1 MAHSLANK
9 AIGPADKGQ
18 IETETNPAD
27 VEFGTAVAVKNLK
40 NADDALAFAGNA
52 SEPIEYTA
60 EEERAVLRKID
71 WNIVP
76 LLCWVYM
83 IQFADKTSLNYASL
97 MGIREDAGLDPNSQQ
112 YSWISSIFYAG
123 YILWEFP
130 TTYLLR
136 RLPLGR
142 YTSVNILLWGAVLT
156 CHAASHSYAALM
168 AVRFFLG
175 AFEATITPAFV
186 LFTSIWY
193 KQNEQA
199 QRIGYWL
206 SCNGVALLI
215 MGPIAYGLSGVK
227 NSALPPWEILFLML
241 GLLTVVTGVISV
253 FCMPD
258 NQTNA
263 KFLNTR
269 EKRIAIDRIRS
280 NHQGIGNRVWKW
292 DQFWEALR
300 DCRTWLYVLFSLLM
314 NIPNGGI
321 TTFGSIVIKSFGVND
336 RMALLLNMPTGIV
349 DISAKLLFPWIS
361 DKLLDRSLPA
371 FIAILIPMIG
381 GIMMIVI
388 PLTYKAALLVGYYM
402 IGAAG
407 SSWCLV
413 MAMISSNT
421 LGFTKK
427 ATVNG
432 LQILAY
438 AAGNWIGP
446 QTFRSNDAP
455 DYYYGKLMVAIM
467 YGLAALTLLAIRF
480 VNVVENRRRDKAA
493 AEQSGDA
500 AEVDEGNEFADLTD
514 FQQKSFRYII

>member
-18 IETETNPAD
+18 IETETNTAD
-27 VEFGTAVAVKNLK
+27 VEFGTAVAVMNLK

-123 YILWEFP
+123 YILWD
-130 TTYLLR
+130 
-136 RLPLGR
+136 
-142 YTSVNILLWGAVLT
+142 
-156 CHAASHSYAALM
+156 YAALM
-168 AVRFFLG
+168 TVRFFLG

-241 GLLTVVTGVISV
+241 GLLTVVTGVISI

-467 YGLAALTLLAIRF
+467 YGLAALTLVAIRF

-493 AEQSGDA
+493 AEQSGGA

>member
-1 MAHSLANK
+1 MA
-9 AIGPADKGQ
+9 
-18 IETETNPAD
+18 
-27 VEFGTAVAVKNLK
+27 
-40 NADDALAFAGNA
+40 
-52 SEPIEYTA
+52 
-60 EEERAVLRKID
+60 
-71 WNIVP
+71 
-76 LLCWVYM
+76 
-83 IQFADKTSLNYASL
+83 
-97 MGIREDAGLDPNSQQ
+97 
-112 YSWISSIFYAG
+112 
-123 YILWEFP
+123 
-130 TTYLLR
+130 
-136 RLPLGR
+136 
-142 YTSVNILLWGAVLT
+142 
-156 CHAASHSYAALM
+156 
-168 AVRFFLG
+168 
-175 AFEATITPAFV
+175 ATITPAFV

-193 KQNEQA
+193 KKNEQA

-206 SCNGVALLI
+206 SCNGIALLI

-227 NSALPPWEILFLML
+227 HTALPAWEILFLML
-241 GLLTVVTGVISV
+241 GLLTVITGVIALFV
-253 FCMPD
+253 MPD

-263 KFLNTR
+263 KFLSLR
-269 EKRIAIDRIRS
+269 EKKIAVDRIRS

-300 DCRTWLYVLFSLLM
+300 DIRTWLYVLFSLLM

-321 TTFGSIVIKSFGVND
+321 TTFGSIVIKSFGVDD
-336 RMALLLNMPTGIV
+336 RMALLLNMPTGVV

-388 PLTYKAALLVGYYM
+388 PLTHKAALLVGYYF

-413 MAMISSNT
+413 MAMISTNT

-446 QTFRSNDAP
+446 QTFRSDDAP

-467 YGLAALTLLAIRF
+467 YGLAAITLLVIRL
-480 VNVVENRRRDKAA
+480 VNVLENRRRDRAA
-493 AEQSGDA
+493 AELGGDVA
-500 AEVDEGNEFADLTD
+500 AAVDRNEFADLTD
-514 FQQKSFRYII
+514 FQQKDFRYVI

>member
-1 MAHSLANK
+1 MADTQARK
-9 AIGPADKGQ
+9 TATPADKDVLEHDTGG
-18 IETETNPAD
+18 AD
-27 VEFGTAVAVKNLK
+27 VEFGSVAVKHVG
-40 NADDALAFAGNA
+40 NADEALEFTGNGTDEIHY
-52 SEPIEYTA
+52 SE

-71 WNIVP
+71 RNIIP

-83 IQFADKTSLNYASL
+83 VQFADKTSLNYASL
-97 MGIREDAGLDPNSQQ
+97 MGIREDANLDPNSQQ
-112 YSWISSIFYAG
+112 
-123 YILWEFP
+123 FP

-136 RLPLGR
+136 RLPLGK
-142 YTSVNILLWGAVLT
+142 YTAVNIFLWGAILT

-193 KQNEQA
+193 KKNEQA

-206 SCNGVALLI
+206 SCNGIALLI

-227 NSALPPWEILFLML
+227 HTALPAWEILFLML
-241 GLLTVVTGVISV
+241 GLLTVITGVIALFV
-253 FCMPD
+253 MPD

-263 KFLNTR
+263 KFLSLR
-269 EKRIAIDRIRS
+269 EKKIAVDRIRS

-300 DCRTWLYVLFSLLM
+300 DIRTWLYVLFSLLM

-321 TTFGSIVIKSFGVND
+321 TTFGSIVIKSFGVDD
-336 RMALLLNMPTGIV
+336 RMALLLNMPTGVV

-388 PLTYKAALLVGYYM
+388 PLTHKAALLVGYYF

-413 MAMISSNT
+413 MAMISTNT

-446 QTFRSNDAP
+446 QTFRSDDAP

-467 YGLAALTLLAIRF
+467 YGLAAITLLVIRL
-480 VNVVENRRRDKAA
+480 VNVLENRRRDRAA
-493 AEQSGDA
+493 AELGGDVA
-500 AEVDEGNEFADLTD
+500 AAVDRNEFADLTD
-514 FQQKSFRYII
+514 FQQKDFRYVI

>member
-1 MAHSLANK
+1 MSDAQVSKTA
-9 AIGPADKGQ
+9 PQPDKGP
-18 IETETNPAD
+18 IEHETAGGD
-27 VEFGTAVAVKNLK
+27 VEFGSCAVKDIRNV
-40 NADDALAFAGNA
+40 DEALEFTGNGA
-52 SEPIEYTA
+52 EEIHYSE

-71 WNIVP
+71 WNIIP

-97 MGIREDAGLDPNSQQ
+97 MGIREDANLDPNSQQ
-112 YSWISSIFYAG
+112 
-123 YILWEFP
+123 FP

-136 RLPLGR
+136 RLPLGK
-142 YTSVNILLWGAVLT
+142 YTSVNIFLWGAILT
-156 CHAASHSYAALM
+156 CHAAAHSYSALM

-193 KQNEQA
+193 KKNEQA

-206 SCNGVALLI
+206 SCNGIALLI

-227 NSALPPWEILFLML
+227 NAALPAWEILFLML
-241 GLLTVVTGVISV
+241 GLLTVVTGAVA
-253 FCMPD
+253 FFLMPD

-263 KFLNTR
+263 AFLSLR
-269 EKRIAIDRIRS
+269 EKRIAVDRIRG

-292 DQFWEALR
+292 DQFREALR
-300 DCRTWLYVLFSLLM
+300 DVRTWLYVLFSLLM

-321 TTFGSIVIKSFGVND
+321 TTFGSIVIKSFGVDD
-336 RMALLLNMPTGIV
+336 RMALLLNMPTGVV

-361 DKLLDRSLPA
+361 DRLLDRSLPA
-371 FIAILIPMIG
+371 FVAILIPMVG

-388 PLTYKAALLVGYYM
+388 PLTHKAALLVGYYF

-407 SSWCLV
+407 ASWCLV
-413 MAMISSNT
+413 MAMISTNT

-467 YGLAALTLLAIRF
+467 YGLAAITLLIIRF
-480 VNVVENRRRDKAA
+480 VNVMENRRRDKAA
-493 AEQSGDA
+493 AELDMDA
-500 AEVDEGNEFADLTD
+500 SDEADNEFADLTD
-514 FQQKSFRYII
+514 FQQKNFRYVI